1 MHGRLRQWEKK
12 KECEAATYSRNMD
25 DDLHELLMEDI
36 EMVRQ
41 RIKGGKE
48 TKRKNKEKRKPE
60 ELNLLA

>member
-1 MHGRLRQWEKK
+1 MGGKKGVRLL
-12 KECEAATYSRNMD
+12 EAATCSRNMD

-41 RIKGGKE
+41 RIEGGKE